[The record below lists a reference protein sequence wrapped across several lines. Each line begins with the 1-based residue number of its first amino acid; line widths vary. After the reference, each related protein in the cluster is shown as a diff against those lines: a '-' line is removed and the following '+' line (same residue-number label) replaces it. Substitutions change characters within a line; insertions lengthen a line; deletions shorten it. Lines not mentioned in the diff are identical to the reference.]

1 MSEAESVRYTC
12 VSFPCLILKTL
23 TSAGRIP
30 LSLCI
35 IYAERRAYHIPAV
48 SFVSN
53 TNISLSG
60 QQRSAM
66 SLSLSDALR
75 RRRLRAT
82 RTASSR
88 STKRT
93 ALIGLY
99 VAALSTNILSIS
111 ATTCRPGVVGTNLAD
126 PSIWVCKFCIWCAYR
141 TRRSA
146 TDERTLRRRSIRM
159 SIL

>member
-35 IYAERRAYHIPAV
+35 YAERRVYHIPAV

-53 TNISLSG
+53 TSISLSG

-99 VAALSTNILSIS
+99 VAALSTKILSIS
-111 ATTCRPGVVGTNLAD
+111 ATTCRPGVVGTNFAD

-146 TDERTLRRRSIRM
+146 TDERTLRRRSIRK